1 MQSRRGRNTLIDST
15 FCTSS
20 DDKLVT
26 LTVQEKLDIVAD
38 NEPGDVFGIEADLE
52 ALVKSKQQDS
62 QLVQIKVVSF
72 DPLAIRPGLTTDM
85 EWKYTV

>member
-1 MQSRRGRNTLIDST
+1 MIDSV

-52 ALVKSKQQDS
+52 ALAKSKQQDS
-62 QLVQIKVVSF
+62 ATIQIKVVSL
-72 DPLAIRPGLTTDM
+72 DPLAIRPGLTTDPD
-85 EWKYTV
+85 WKFTV